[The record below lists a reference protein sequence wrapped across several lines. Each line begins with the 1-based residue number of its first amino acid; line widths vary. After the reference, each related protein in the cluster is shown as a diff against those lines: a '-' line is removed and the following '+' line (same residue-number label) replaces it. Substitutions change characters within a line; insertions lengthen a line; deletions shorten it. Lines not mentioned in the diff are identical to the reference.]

1 MRHKKD
7 LKSLIYNK
15 LSPKVIDTV
24 KLAIHCP
31 ILMDKQG
38 NKIRPYNAMLFDILL
53 KNVTQNKSGF
63 VLNSTQGIYTRT
75 KDSLFLGKSTIY
87 DNFER
92 LILDG
97 KVQCPSHNYNMHFRV
112 YEERVDLE
120 FSIPKFIYG
129 TNVVQS
135 LQHYKRLHTPYEIL
149 VKSLKKIFEETFF
162 GVPVNWGAVELIR
175 WDMCFNQIFKTREES
190 LKALKYIKLK
200 HQSKGDKLNYEYGL
214 IELTKSNYL
223 KIYHKG
229 EEFEKHDMSKYQGLF
244 LDEFRDISQRVL
256 RYEKKF
262 TRANISYTYNTQFK
276 TINHSDYEEYKRQ
289 KKLGKIS
296 RYLRNEFES
305 VQRFTLANSKIQ
317 DCTKLPPA
325 LFNYTHA
332 KFKEEIRKKFTI
344 GKKSI
349 DHLTNVVIDAPK
361 DSGVK
366 IKVLSYIKTFGSLK
380 RAYEMG
386 AFSRATYARY
396 KNILEAKNLSE
407 TKVPVQILQDWTDS
421 SYHRLLFSK
430 GVSISMITKNIDF

>member
-1 MRHKKD
+1 M
-7 LKSLIYNK
+7 
-15 LSPKVIDTV
+15 IDTV

-31 ILMDKQG
+31 ILLDERG
-38 NKIRPYNAMLFDILL
+38 NKIRPYNRMLYEILV

-63 VLNSTQGIYTRT
+63 VLNSTQGIFTRT
-75 KDSLFLGKSTIY
+75 QESLFLGKSTIY

-112 YEERVDLE
+112 FEERVDLE

-129 TNVVQS
+129 TNVIQLV
-135 LQHYKRLHTPYEIL
+135 QHYKRIHTPYEIL

-162 GVPVNWGAVELIR
+162 GVPVHWGAVELIR
-175 WDMCFNQIFKTREES
+175 WDVCFNQVFKSREES
-190 LKALKYIKLK
+190 IKALKYIKLK
-200 HQSKGDKLNYEYGL
+200 HQSKGDKLNYEFGL
-214 IELTKSNYL
+214 IQLTKTNYL

-229 EEFEKHDMSKYQGLF
+229 EEFAKHDKQKYKGLF
-244 LDEFRDISQRVL
+244 VDELENIAHRIL
-256 RYEKKF
+256 RYEKKY
-262 TRANISYTYNTQFK
+262 TRTNISYTYNTQFK
-276 TINHSDYEEYKRQ
+276 PLNHSDFEEYKRQ
-289 KKLGKIS
+289 KKEGKIS
-296 RYLRNEFES
+296 NYLRKEFEN
-305 VQRFTLANSKIQ
+305 VQRFTLGNSKIL

-380 RAYEMG
+380 RAFEMG

-396 KNILEAKNLSE
+396 KNILEVKNLSE
-407 TKVPVQILQDWTDS
+407 TKVPVQINQDWTDS
-421 SYHRLLFSK
+421 NYHRVLFSK
-430 GVSISMITKNIDF
+430 GVSVSMITKNIDF

>member
-1 MRHKKD
+1 M
-7 LKSLIYNK
+7 IYNK
-15 LSPKVIDTV
+15 LPTKVIDTV

-31 ILMDKQG
+31 ILMDSKG
-38 NKIRPYNAMLFDILL
+38 NKIRPYNRILYDILL

-63 VLNSTQGIYTRT
+63 VLNSTQGIFTRT
-75 KDSLFLGKSTIY
+75 NESLFLGKSTIY

-97 KVQCPSHNYNMHFRV
+97 KVLCPSHNYNMHFRV
-112 YEERVDLE
+112 FEERVDLE

-129 TNVVQS
+129 TNVIQLV
-135 LQHYKRLHTPYEIL
+135 QHYKRIHTPYEIL

-175 WDMCFNQIFKTREES
+175 WDLCFNQIFKTREES
-190 LKALKYIKLK
+190 IKALKYIKLK
-200 HQSKGDKLNYEYGL
+200 HQSKGDKLNYEFGL
-214 IELTKSNYL
+214 IQLTKTNYL

-229 EEFEKHDMSKYQGLF
+229 EEFEKHDIQKYNGLF
-244 LDEFRDISQRVL
+244 ANEIREVSHRML

-262 TRANISYTYNTQFK
+262 TRTNISYTYNTQFK
-276 TINHSDYEEYKRQ
+276 TINHSDYEEYKKQ
-289 KKLGKIS
+289 KKSGKIS

-305 VQRFTLANSKIQ
+305 VQRFTLANAKIM
-317 DCTKLPPA
+317 DCTKLPPS
-325 LFNYTHA
+325 LFNFTYG

-366 IKVLSYIKTFGSLK
+366 IKILSYIKTFGSLK
-380 RAYEMG
+380 RAFEMG

-396 KNILEAKNLSE
+396 KNILEAKDLSE
-407 TKVPVQILQDWTDS
+407 TKVPVQINQDWTDS
-421 SYHRLLFSK
+421 NYHRALFSK
-430 GVSISMITKNIDF
+430 GISISMITKNIEF